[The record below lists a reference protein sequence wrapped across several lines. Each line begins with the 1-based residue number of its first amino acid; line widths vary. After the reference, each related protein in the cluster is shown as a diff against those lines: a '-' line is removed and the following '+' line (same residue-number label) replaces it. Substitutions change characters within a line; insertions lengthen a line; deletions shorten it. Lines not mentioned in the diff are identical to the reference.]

1 MVDSCFDFSNL
12 FYDDYIIEPPKTVK
26 YVSLEKYCS
35 HPWYEIA
42 RFPFSKE
49 DGLHNIVAKYS
60 ILPDKSIQV
69 VNEGLTDDNK
79 LQSAAVA
86 FPTDDSSN
94 SKLSVT
100 FFYPFSGEYWIIKLG
115 NNYEYSI
122 VSDST
127 RKHLWI
133 LSESPKI
140 DANTLSDIKK
150 WLVKNGFDINKLIY
164 TKQNW

>member
-1 MVDSCFDFSNL
+1 MVESFFNFDNL
-12 FYDDYIIEPPKTVK
+12 FFDDYNIEPPKTVK

-60 ILPDKSIQV
+60 ILSDRSIQV
-69 VNEGLTDDNK
+69 VNEGLTNDNK
-79 LQSAAVA
+79 LQSAVGNA
-86 FPTDDSSN
+86 TSDDSSN

-100 FFYPFSGEYWIIKLG
+100 FFWPFSGKYWIIEIG
-115 NNYEYSI
+115 DNYEYSI
-122 VSDST
+122 VSDSN

-133 LSESPKI
+133 LADSPKI
-140 DANTLSDIKK
+140 DSNKVSAIKK
-150 WLVKNGFDINKLIY
+150 LLVKNGFDINKLIY
-164 TKQNW
+164 TKQSW